1 MKKAQIFMNRPVSL
15 GLSILGIN
23 RVVMHEF
30 WYDHMKPKHGQKA
43 KLCHMN
49 AKLKITNGK
58 LNIFT

>member
-30 WYDHMKPKHGQKA
+30 WYDHMNQN
-43 KLCHMN
+43 M
-49 AKLKITNGK
+49 GK
-58 LNIFT
+58 KQNYVT